1 MRRRGDRSRSR
12 AGALVFSALLAFAA
26 SPGVGLAE
34 DESPAP
40 KPPNPIMIVLE
51 GGEELQVVRV
61 ERTNQDNLL
70 AILTTGQRR
79 FVPIHRV
86 RSIRDETGSERS
98 DDVIRRYVKLDLGL
112 AMDPGRRRRASLLR
126 GFPLP
131 ERTRF
136 VVMELGYLHPTS
148 TAKPGTNLTGYG
160 VWQIAHLKN
169 LNERFALGPA
179 LQVEVGGD
187 EVRFDALARGRKWLS
202 SDTSL
207 ELALGASVGTNRDGS
222 NAVKSTAPAAVIQG
236 TVNVRDLI
244 LLTAQGESFSR
255 EIPELADPFG
265 GDPAAARTERGAN
278 VSLGV
283 RGGGEL
289 GVLGTGVLV
298 LIGATFVLWIASVA
312 KSGS

>member
-1 MRRRGDRSRSR
+1 MCRRSVRPRSR
-12 AGALVFSALLAFAA
+12 AGSLLVSGWLALAAAPGVALAVDA
-26 SPGVGLAE
+26 SPV
-34 DESPAP
+34 P
-40 KPPNPIMIVLE
+40 KPPEPITIGLE

-70 AILTTGQRR
+70 AILTTGKRR
-79 FVPIHRV
+79 FIPIHKV

-98 DDVIRRYVKLDLGL
+98 DDVIRRYVKLDLGI
-112 AMDPGRRRRASLLR
+112 AMDPERRRRSSVLR

-148 TAKPGTNLTGYG
+148 TSKPGTNLTGYG
-160 VWQIAHLKN
+160 VWQTAFLKN
-169 LNERFALGPA
+169 VDERFALGPA

-187 EVRFDALARGRKWLS
+187 EARFDALVRGRRWLS
-202 SDTSL
+202 SDTSV
-207 ELALGASVGTNRDGS
+207 ELALGASVGTNRNGS
-222 NAVKSTAPAAVIQG
+222 NAVKSTAPALVLQG

-255 EIPELADPFG
+255 DIPEIADPFG
-265 GDPAAARTERGAN
+265 RDPAPARTERGAN
-278 VSLGV
+278 LSLGV
-283 RGGGEL
+283 RAGGEL

-298 LIGATFVLWIASVA
+298 LTGVTFVLWIAA
-312 KSGS
+312 LARSGS